1 MKHGIMR
8 NNILIYRRITLFLI
22 LLTMLVLMAGCGS
35 RQDQSDNPSGSKTN
49 ESEQHPDDTALQGLT
64 SFQTTDINGEKKN
77 QDIFA
82 DYKLTMI
89 NVWGTFCDPCI
100 GEMPVLGELQKEYE
114 SKGVN
119 IVGIVV
125 DAQDKDLQ
133 PVDDQLQLARDIA
146 KKTGAGYT
154 HLLMSKEIMDNVL
167 SQFDSIPVSFFVDS
181 DGNIVSEFYVG
192 ARTKEKWVNIIE
204 EQMEKQK

>member
-1 MKHGIMR
+1 MKHGVLR
-8 NNILIYRRITLFLI
+8 NNILTSRRITILLI
-22 LLTMLVLMAGCGS
+22 LLMTLALMAGCGS
-35 RQDQSDNPSGSKTN
+35 KEDQTGNPSGSKTN
-49 ESEQHPDDTALQGLT
+49 ESEQHPGDADLQGLT
-64 SFQTTDINGEKKN
+64 SFQTMDINGEKKS
-77 QDIFA
+77 QDIFTG
-82 DYKLTMI
+82 YKLTMV

-100 GEMPVLGELQKEYE
+100 NELPFLGELQKEYE
-114 SKGVN
+114 PKGVN

-146 KKTGAGYT
+146 SKTGADYT
-154 HLLMSKEIMDNVL
+154 HLLMSKGIIDSVL

-181 DGNIVSEFYVG
+181 GGNIVSEFYVG
-192 ARTKEKWVNIIE
+192 SRTKKEWVNIIE